1 MGIYIMVSRDE
12 LEDVAKKF
20 EGKKEATKVSKKKDA
35 PRKTTKEHLSDFA
48 DNPRGKIGGRGFLVG

>member
-1 MGIYIMVSRDE
+1 MVPRDE
-12 LEDVAKKF
+12 LKDLAKKF
-20 EGKKEATKVSKKKDA
+20 EGKKEKASKQKEV

>member
-1 MGIYIMVSRDE
+1 MVSRDE

-20 EGKKEATKVSKKKDA
+20 EGKKEATKASKKKDA

-48 DNPRGKIGGRGFLVG
+48 GNPGKEIGGRGFLVG

>member
-1 MGIYIMVSRDE
+1 MVPRKE
-12 LEDVAKKF
+12 LDDIAKLF
-20 EGKKEATKVSKKKDA
+20 EGKKEKASKQKDI

>member
-1 MGIYIMVSRDE
+1 MGIYIMVPRDE